1 MTLTIKKRITCSI
14 LGASTLPLS
23 FAHAG
28 EGVFGWIYTL
38 DLQPQGKLE
47 FEQRLQLNRQQASGS
62 YNAWTARS
70 ELEYGLTSNFQVAG
84 YINSYYTNANQNYTN
99 PEACGDSPTC
109 TGGYGVP
116 SSHDP
121 STPYRK
127 SGIEGGSLEGIYR
140 MSNPVTNPIGVGLYL
155 EPTWGRNKDE
165 IEARVLLQSNFMDDR
180 LILAG
185 NVVAANER
193 LKFIENGNVPESMLD
208 F

>member
-14 LGASTLPLS
+14 LCASTLPLS

-84 YINSYYTNANQNYTN
+84 YINSYYIVFFFYFLTQF
-99 PEACGDSPTC
+99 
-109 TGGYGVP
+109 
-116 SSHDP
+116 
-121 STPYRK
+121 
-127 SGIEGGSLEGIYR
+127 
-140 MSNPVTNPIGVGLYL
+140 SNT
-155 EPTWGRNKDE
+155 
-165 IEARVLLQSNFMDDR
+165 
-180 LILAG
+180 
-185 NVVAANER
+185 
-193 LKFIENGNVPESMLD
+193 
-208 F
+208 